1 MVGGAREAFPERSGQ
16 RDLNIILPT
25 SSESQPAPDNENNQ
39 KGHTPSCALTAVAW
53 LLHPVLPASFLG
65 PYGTLLGGRSGGEKK
80 EQVTGTRVLE
90 GRVLIGQDGAP
101 FQNTAEKR
109 GCWGPRGKVCPPL

>member
-1 MVGGAREAFPERSGQ
+1 MAATAGYGAKEGMVGGAREAFPERSGQ

-80 EQVTGTRVLE
+80 KTSTFSFAKWVACSSLLG
-90 GRVLIGQDGAP
+90 
-101 FQNTAEKR
+101 
-109 GCWGPRGKVCPPL
+109 